1 MSRPNQR
8 LSIWMSTSWVWM
20 LLLTGCARSIY
31 LQGEQAFE
39 SFRYQDAIEDLS
51 RLVEKS
57 PEDTLAL
64 RLLARSHI
72 MINQYSDAANSLQQ
86 LEMMGV
92 LNPEDKVA
100 YAQVKMN
107 LQAYDEAAALL
118 EGMIL
123 DQTKANLAS
132 AFLSSCLNIQ
142 EIRSDT
148 SIFELRRVRVPGLRT
163 TAGPTRSGE
172 YIYFTGQTAVGKI
185 TSSDPYNGLSY
196 TDLYR
201 SKLDAP
207 GDLNWVAEPIEEIN
221 SPYHDGYACFGG
233 DGKLMALSRSNTG
246 ESKRL
251 EVNSES
257 ISTIQI
263 YYSENEEGEWTKPRP
278 FPFNERE
285 SMYAHPTIM
294 PDGSGLIFASDMP
307 GPNAQGGMD
316 LWYTRKNGDFW
327 TIPTNLGPAINTPGN
342 ELFPSMRSADT
353 LWFSSNGHRTLGGL
367 DLLYAVMEQ
376 EADTAAIASNS
387 EGLKPP
393 TRWQTPVHLNYPL
406 NSASDD
412 FGVVLDSLGM
422 KGFVS
427 SDRDGLD
434 AIYRFEAVSTPI
446 KVIGRTLVDGEETPV
461 GGAEVMLIDSTD
473 GSTITFMTDPNG
485 RFEIELPRGHQYRIQ
500 VQTDGFFVED
510 ENIATPED
518 PLIAKVE
525 VDLSLISLL
534 RLGDEDFVAAVL
546 NGEPFQLPEVFWDF
560 DRAIVRKEAK
570 PSLDIVSAFLGD
582 HPGIILE
589 IKSHC
594 DSRGSDSYNE
604 RLSQRRA
611 NSIER
616 YLIDLGVNAK
626 QIHSVGAGEYEL
638 RNHCTNNTPCS
649 ESLHQENRRTEF
661 RVQGLLEN

>member
-1 MSRPNQR
+1 MSRPNRR
-8 LSIWMSTSWVWM
+8 LSIWISTSWVWM

-86 LEMMGV
+86 LETMGA

-107 LQAYDEAAALL
+107 MQAYDEAAALL

-132 AFLSSCLNIQ
+132 AFLASCLNIQ

-148 SIFELRRVRVPGLRT
+148 SIFEMRRVRVPGLRT

-221 SPYHDGYACFGG
+221 SPYHDGYACFGS

-257 ISTIQI
+257 VSTIQI

-367 DLLYAVMEQ
+367 DVLYAVMEQ
-376 EADTAAIASNS
+376 EADTAASAANS
-387 EGLKPP
+387 VGFKPP

-434 AIYRFEAVSTPI
+434 AIYRFEAVPTPI

-461 GGAEVMLIDSTD
+461 GGAEVVLIDSTD
-473 GSTITFMTDPNG
+473 GSTISFMTDSNG

-500 VQTDGFFVED
+500 VQTEGFFVED

-560 DRAIVRKEAK
+560 DRAIVRTEAK
-570 PSLDIVSAFLGD
+570 PSLEIVTAFLSD

-611 NSIER
+611 DSIER
-616 YLIDLGVNAK
+616 YLIDLGVNAN
-626 QIHSVGAGEYEL
+626 QIHSIGAGEYEL
-638 RNHCTNNTPCS
+638 RNHCTNSTPCS